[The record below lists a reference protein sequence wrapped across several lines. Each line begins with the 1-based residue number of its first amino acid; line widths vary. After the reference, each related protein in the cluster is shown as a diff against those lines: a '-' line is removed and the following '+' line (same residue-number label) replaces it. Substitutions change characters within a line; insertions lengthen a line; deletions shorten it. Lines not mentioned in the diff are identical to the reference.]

1 MFFIS
6 QQLALFVLRIIIE
19 NTKRKCDF
27 NISNLTNSGLLTIGK
42 HYTLTGSSAF
52 LHFRGSEEQNIG
64 TAYIE
69 MHHKSKKALVNQGLS
84 ANF

>member
-27 NISNLTNSGLLTIGK
+27 NISNLTNSGLLTIER

-52 LHFRGSEEQNIG
+52 LHFKVSESQDIG
-64 TAYIE
+64 TANSE
-69 MHHKSKKALVNQGLS
+69 MHHQSKKALDLQGLS
-84 ANF
+84 VNF